1 MGIEL
6 DPNPQLRQYAHP
18 EKLVTSSWLGAKLG
32 GPGLKVVESD
42 SDPILYNIGHLPT
55 AIRIDLHEDLGDPVT
70 RDFVD
75 GEAFARLMDSKGIT
89 RDDTV
94 VVYGND
100 ANLWASYTLW
110 VFELFGHP
118 DVRLLDGGRDAW
130 MQDER
135 ETSYDAP
142 PEPTTGYPV
151 VDRDDQS
158 NRIFVDEIRGSLPE
172 SPDDTSHNLQLVDL
186 RDAEDFIA
194 VKPAETTSR
203 AGHIP
208 GAINFTQR
216 AALLPN
222 HHFRSREELE
232 ENFSTLDPSTTTVP
246 YCHAGERAS
255 HLWFVLHYL
264 LGWDHV
270 RAYDGSWVEWGN
282 MVRMPIATGA

>member
-1 MGIEL
+1 MGIER
-6 DPNPQLRQYAHP
+6 DPNPQLHQYAHP

-70 RDFVD
+70 RDFLD
-75 GEAFARLMDSKGIT
+75 GEAFAALMDSKGIT

-94 VVYGND
+94 VVYGNNS
-100 ANLWASYTLW
+100 NLWATYTLW

-142 PEPTTGYPV
+142 PSPTTGYPV
-151 VDRDDQS
+151 VERDDT
-158 NRIFVDEIRGSLPE
+158 NHRIFVDEIRANLS
-172 SPDDTSHNLQLVDL
+172 DRLQLVDM
-186 RDAEDFIA
+186 RDTEDFIGVA
-194 VKPAETTSR
+194 PAEATSR
-203 AGHIP
+203 TGHIP
-208 GAINFTQR
+208 GAVNFPPR

-222 HHFRSREELE
+222 HRFQSRPQLE
-232 ENFSTLDPSTTTVP
+232 ETFSSLDPAVTTVP
-246 YCHAGERAS
+246 YCHSGARAS
-255 HLWFVLHYL
+255 HLWFVLHHL
-264 LGWDHV
+264 LGWGNV
-270 RAYDGSWVEWGN
+270 RAYDGSWLEWGN
-282 MVRMPIATGA
+282 MVRMPIDTGA